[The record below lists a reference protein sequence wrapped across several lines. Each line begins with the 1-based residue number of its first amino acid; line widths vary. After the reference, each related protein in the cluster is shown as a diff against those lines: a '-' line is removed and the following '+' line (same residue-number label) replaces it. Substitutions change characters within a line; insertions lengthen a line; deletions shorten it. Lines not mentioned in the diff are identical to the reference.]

1 MVEELLDRLNKV
13 KSVGNRKWQAC
24 CPVHDDSSPSMSI
37 KEESDG
43 KVLCYCFACGAKGVD
58 VVESLGLPVSTLFS
72 EESQSYDR
80 SEWRKKKLLAE
91 KESDELFLSIYRSW
105 KEAGKKIKWS
115 DEKRYKIAINRVESI
130 NNILATF

>member
-58 VVESLGLPVSTLFS
+58 VVNSIGLPVSVLFS
-72 EESQSYDR
+72 EPADYDR
-80 SEWRKKKLLAE
+80 SEWRRKKLMAE
-91 KESDELFLSIYRSW
+91 KESDELFLSIYNAW
-105 KEAGKKIKWS
+105 KAAGKKIKWS
-115 DEKRYKIAINRVESI
+115 DEKRYKIAINRVQSI